1 MRRSREALP
10 VLPLDHQSAAK
21 DCPRELARQRFVD
34 IVRERIASLASHA
47 AGWTWSQN
55 DGKVSGLGS
64 GVRVGFSDEDDGFSA
79 EIGMR
84 LRIGDAFALRAGY
97 EWFDLQLAGE
107 GAFNIGGEYFF

>member
-10 VLPLDHQSAAK
+10 VPPLDDQSAAK

-64 GVRVGFSDEDDGFSA
+64 VVRVGFSEKDNGLGV

-84 LRIGDAFALRAGY
+84 VHVCDSFELRAGY
-97 EWFDLQLAGE
+97 EWFDLKLADE